1 MDPYEELD
9 FTVGVPIPP
18 KRIKLHCG
26 MTDILGH
33 TYVPLKECKLEIT
46 MSDEEA
52 IGSSKCSFCGSSIDI
67 SAKYCP
73 KCGAKVRGKIIKE

>member
-46 MSDEEA
+46 MSD
-52 IGSSKCSFCGSSIDI
+52 D
-67 SAKYCP
+67 
-73 KCGAKVRGKIIKE
+73 